1 MAQTREEILSEI
13 EHLKSQERT
22 CRAALNDLSDEYH
35 ALLAQMRESHRTL
48 ETLERKR
55 LQLEASLT
63 EIKVCK
69 PSNEKSKKSPT
80 KNDIL
85 QAIISLSASERE
97 ELKRKLLQDTL
108 N

>member
-1 MAQTREEILSEI
+1 MATREEILSEI

-22 CRAALNDLSDEYH
+22 CRAALNDLSDEYR

-48 ETLERKR
+48 EALERKR

-69 PSNEKSKKSPT
+69 PSNGKSKKSPT
-80 KNDIL
+80 KVDML
-85 QAIISLSASERE
+85 QAFSSLSKE
-97 ELKRKLLQDTL
+97 ECQALIAALSAM
-108 N
+108 